1 MREPRDQ
8 RSRDTASDLALSV
21 VVPLYNEEESVGPLY
36 EQIRTAADALR
47 EPYEIVFVDDGSGD
61 RSFDRLQ
68 AIQRTDPR
76 VTVIR
81 FRKNFGQTAAM
92 AAGCAQARGR
102 VIVSMDGDLQND
114 PADIPRLLAKIEEGY
129 DLVCGWR
136 KNRRDTLMS
145 RRLPSAVAN
154 WLIRRTTGVQI
165 HDTGCALRAYRGE
178 VIKRVALYADL
189 HRFIPAMSLLTGARV
204 TELVV
209 THHPR
214 RYGQSKY
221 GISRTVKVAL
231 DLVGVRML
239 IGFAAQPA
247 VGFGLLSLPA
257 VAIGMLSL
265 AGMLITSEWGV
276 VLAAVTFL
284 SLAAAGHLIL
294 LGVLSE
300 MVLQTGESPPER
312 MFVRGTIR
320 DGQRGWGLS

>member
-1 MREPRDQ
+1 LTRQ
-8 RSRDTASDLALSV
+8 RARVPGLALSV

-36 EQIRTAADALR
+36 GQIRTAADELL

-61 RSFDRLQ
+61 GTFEELR
-68 AIQRTDPR
+68 AIQRTDSR

-81 FRKNFGQTAAM
+81 FRKNYGQTAAM
-92 AAGCAQARGR
+92 AAGFARARGR

-129 DLVCGWR
+129 DVVCGWR
-136 KNRRDTLMS
+136 KNRRDTQLS
-145 RRLPSAVAN
+145 RRLPSALAN
-154 WLIRRTTGVQI
+154 WLLRRMTGVRI
-165 HDTGCALRAYRGE
+165 HDTGCTLRAYRGE

-231 DLVGVRML
+231 DLIGVRML
-239 IGFAAQPA
+239 IGFASRPA
-247 VGFGLLSLPA
+247 AGFGLLSLPA
-257 VAIGMLSL
+257 VVLGMAAL
-265 AGMLITSEWGV
+265 AGMLLTSAWGV
-276 VLAAVTFL
+276 VLAAVAFL
-284 SLAAAGHLIL
+284 SFAAAGHLIL

-320 DGQRGWGLS
+320 DGQKGWGVS